1 MKTIAIYILLLLGTR
16 LFAIEN
22 LPKSKIDPDL
32 LSKQWPAHW
41 VAYPNDAGLDYGVYH
56 FRKNFNLTNVPGEF
70 IIHLSADNRYR
81 FFVNGVPVCFGP
93 ARGDLMHWRF
103 ETIDISNFLK
113 QGENTLAAVVW
124 NFANL
129 KPWAQHSLRT
139 AFLVQGNTKKEE
151 IVNTN
156 ATWKTIKNNAYKP
169 ADASREKTGG
179 NFIVVGP
186 CDEVDASLYPWGWE
200 LTGFDDTD
208 WGNAIKLENAR
219 PKIAGS
225 GIAWGLEPR
234 EIPMMEAQKQRFAA
248 VRKSENITVANG
260 FMSGDNS
267 LSIPANTTA
276 VILFDQGV
284 LTTAYP
290 ELTVSG
296 GTGSKIELKYA
307 EALVDSH
314 GNKGNRN
321 EIEGKKMRGYI
332 DSFSPDGGNG
342 RLFRPLWLR
351 TWRYLEMTITTKH
364 SPLTIENFDSEFTGY
379 PFQENAVFKAN
390 DPQLTK
396 IWDIGWHTARLCAG
410 ETYYD
415 CPYYEQMQYVGD
427 TRIQALISLYVSG
440 DDRLMRNAIQMF
452 DDSRF
457 SEGLT
462 MSRYP
467 SSMPQV
473 IPPYSLFWVDMVH
486 DYWMHRDDPEFVK
499 SFLNGIDNVLHFFI
513 SKLDK
518 ETGMLGK
525 TGYWN
530 FVDWAVE
537 WPWNDEAQFGGVPQG
552 GNSGKSSVL
561 SLHLAYSARHA
572 AELNRWAGDIEKA
585 NYYDE
590 IAANLIKSV
599 KENCW
604 DKSKKYFADSP
615 EKVEFSMHAQIFAVL
630 TGAIPFN
637 ETTSFVAR
645 FENDATLIQPT
656 MYFRFYLTQA
666 LKVAGL
672 AGNYLE
678 TLGLWRE
685 MLGLGLTTFAEK
697 PDPTRSDCH
706 AWSASPNY
714 DFLATVAGI
723 EPASPGFRSVRIA
736 PNLGHLTEIEG
747 KMPHP
752 AGTIIFQLKR
762 RGGKGIEGKITLPEN
777 LKGTFIWNGNEI
789 HLDRKTAIMVD

>member
-1 MKTIAIYILLLLGTR
+1 MKAYFLNFFILLFTNVLV
-16 LFAIEN
+16 AEN
-22 LPKSKIDPDL
+22 LPKSKINPDL
-32 LSKQWPAHW
+32 LSKQWSASW
-41 VAYPNDAGLDYGVYH
+41 VAYPNDSGLDYGVYH
-56 FRKNFNLTNVPGEF
+56 FRKEFKISEVPSEF
-70 IIHLSADNRYR
+70 IIHISADNRYR
-81 FFVNGVPVCFGP
+81 LFVNGEPVCFGP
-93 ARGDLMHWRF
+93 ARGDLMHWRY
-103 ETIDISNFLK
+103 ETIDISKYLK
-113 QGENTLAAVVW
+113 PGENTLAAVVW

-129 KPWAQHSLRT
+129 KPWAQHSLQT
-139 AFLVQGNTKKEE
+139 AFLVQGNSEKEE

-156 ATWKTIKNNAYKP
+156 STWKAIKNSAYTP

-186 CDEVDASLYPWGWE
+186 CDEVDAAKYPWNWE
-200 LTGFDDTD
+200 KPGFDDST
-208 WGNAIKLENAR
+208 WENAKILDNGR
-219 PKIAGS
+219 PKEVGS
-225 GIAWGLEPR
+225 GIDWGLEPR
-234 EIPMMEAQKQRFAA
+234 EIPLMEAKKQQFAA
-248 VRKSENITVANG
+248 VRKSENITVDEA
-260 FMSGDNS
+260 FISGKKS
-267 LSIPANTTA
+267 LSIPANKT
-276 VILFDQGV
+276 VVVLFDQGT

-290 ELTVSG
+290 ELIVSG
-296 GTGSKIELKYA
+296 GAGSKIELKYS
-307 EALVDSH
+307 EALFDSK

-321 EIEGKKMRGYI
+321 VIEGKTMRGYI
-332 DSFSPDGGNG
+332 DYFLPDGGKD

-351 TWRYLEMTITTKH
+351 TWRYLELTITTKD
-364 SPLTIENFDSEFTGY
+364 SPLTINNFESEFTGY
-379 PFQENAVFKAN
+379 PFIENAEFKAN
-390 DPQLTK
+390 DKQLTE
-396 IWDIGWHTARLCAG
+396 IWNVGWHTARLCAG

-486 DYWMHRDDPEFVK
+486 DYWMHRDDPEFVE
-499 SFLNGIDNVLHFFI
+499 SFLNGIDNVLYFFI
-513 SKLDK
+513 SKIDK
-518 ETGMLGK
+518 KSGLLGK

-530 FVDWAVE
+530 FVDWADE
-537 WPWNDEAQFGGVPQG
+537 WPWNNEAQFGGVPEG
-552 GNSGKSSVL
+552 GNKGNSSVL
-561 SLHLAYSARHA
+561 SFHLAYSAQHA
-572 AELNRWAGDIEKA
+572 ADLHRWAGDDTKA
-585 NYYDE
+585 IYYE
-590 IAANLIKSV
+590 NIAKNIMKSV

-604 DKSKKYFADSP
+604 DVSKKYFADSP
-615 EKVEFSMHAQIFAVL
+615 GKEQFSMHSQIFAVL
-630 TGAIPFN
+630 TGAVSGN
-637 ETTSFVAR
+637 EVKDFVAR
-645 FENDATLIQPT
+645 FENDKSLIQPT

-672 AGNYLE
+672 SDNYLE

-714 DFLATVAGI
+714 DFLATIAGI
-723 EPASPGFRSVRIA
+723 EPDSPGFKTVKIE
-736 PNLGHLTEIEG
+736 PHLGELTQIEG

-752 AGTIIFQLKR
+752 AGTISFKLKR
-762 RGGKGIEGKITLPEN
+762 KGNKGIEGEITLPAN
-777 LKGTFIWNGNEI
+777 LKGKFIWNGKEVELEGKSGI
-789 HLDRKTAIMVD
+789 KVD